1 MAFLRLIISIKQKG
15 DLMGG
20 MGSSRWDHI
29 RTRRTIEETQA
40 LDIRFLRRC
49 GNMTGWLTWK
59 RNGKPDGNA
68 LYCVGT
74 DSLTLEYGA
83 VSGQKTKHTIQ
94 IETTP
99 CTYGGVRQWLVC
111 PDCGRRVCILYRA
124 AGHFQC
130 RHCCNLA
137 HLSQQEC
144 PHDRLM
150 RKARKIRASIGG
162 GENLFEA
169 FPGKPK
175 RMRWKTYGKLQAISE
190 GANMGSMKI
199 TAQRLGICGFNK
211 S

>member
-1 MAFLRLIISIKQKG
+1 
-15 DLMGG
+15 MGG

-49 GNMTGWLTWK
+49 GNMKLGGSGWLAWK
-59 RNGKPDGNA
+59 RNGKPDGDA
-68 LYCVGT
+68 MFCVGA
-74 DSLTLEYGA
+74 DSLTLEYMT

-99 CTYGGVRQWLVC
+99 CTYGGVRQWLIC

-150 RKARKIRASIGG
+150 RKARKIRTILGG

-169 FPGKPK
+169 FPRKPK
-175 RMRWKTYGKLQAISE
+175 RMRLKTYRKLQAISE

-211 S
+211 P